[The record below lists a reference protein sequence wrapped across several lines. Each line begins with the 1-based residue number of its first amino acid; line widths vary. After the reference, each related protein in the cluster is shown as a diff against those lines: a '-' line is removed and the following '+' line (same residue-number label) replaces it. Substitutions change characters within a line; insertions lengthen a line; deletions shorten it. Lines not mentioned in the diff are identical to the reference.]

1 MKYASVFPGQG
12 SQSVGM
18 VKDLAESFSVIKEC
32 YQEASDAIKVDL
44 WKLVQE
50 GPAEELNQTQ
60 NTQPAM
66 LAASYAISRIWSD
79 STSSKPEVM
88 AGHSFGEVS
97 ALTCAESI
105 SFSDACV
112 LARRRGE
119 IMQNAVPVGTGAMA
133 AILGLEDQALNDL
146 CSTVSSEG
154 AVVEAV
160 NYNAPG
166 QVVVAGHTAAV
177 DKLIDAAKEQ
187 GAKRA
192 MKLPVSVPA
201 HSSLMQTAAEEFAQ
215 VLVATDM
222 HTPNCSV
229 IQNAT
234 LVSPSTVEDVRSALQ
249 AQLYSPVKWVDT
261 IKLVQASDVNCVIEM
276 GPGKVLSGLHKRID
290 KSLTSHCVF
299 DNASLEKALK
309 SIEE

>member
-1 MKYASVFPGQG
+1 MKFAFVYPGQG

-18 VKDLAESFSVIKEC
+18 INELAQSFSVVKEC
-32 YQEASDAIKVDL
+32 YQEASEAIKVDL

-66 LAASYAISRIWSD
+66 LAASYSILRIWAQ
-79 STSSKPEVM
+79 STEHIPEVM

-97 ALTCAESI
+97 AFTCADSMAFTE
-105 SFSDACV
+105 ACV

-119 IMQNAVPVGTGAMA
+119 LMQNAMPAGSGAMA
-133 AILGLEDQALNDL
+133 AVLGLDDDALDEL
-146 CSTVSSEG
+146 CQSMSSSD

-166 QVVVAGHTAAV
+166 QVVVAGHTSAV
-177 DKLIDAAKEQ
+177 EKLIDAAKEQ

-192 MKLPVSVPA
+192 LKLPVSVPA
-201 HSSLMQTAAEEFAQ
+201 HSSLMKDAAEKFASA
-215 VLVATDM
+215 LNDVAIKL
-222 HTPNCSV
+222 PNVKV

-234 LVSPSTVEDVRSALQ
+234 LSSPANENDLRDALQ
-249 AQLYSPVKWVDT
+249 SQLYSPVKWVDT
-261 IKLVQASDVNCVIEM
+261 IEAIKSMGVTCVIEM
-276 GPGKVLSGLHKRID
+276 GPGKVLTGLLKRID
-290 KSLTSHCVF
+290 KTLTSNCIN
-299 DNASLEKALK
+299 DSQSLETALK

>member
-1 MKYASVFPGQG
+1 MKFAFVFPGQG

-18 VKDLAESFSVIKEC
+18 VKDLAESFSLVKEC
-32 YQEASDAIKVDL
+32 YQEASDTISVDI

-60 NTQPAM
+60 NTQPVM
-66 LAASYAISRIWSD
+66 LAASFAISRIWAD
-79 STSSKPEVM
+79 STSQVPTVV

-97 ALTCAESI
+97 ALTCANSMV
-105 SFSDACV
+105 FKDACL
-112 LARRRGE
+112 LARKRGE
-119 IMQNAVPVGTGAMA
+119 LMQNAVPVGTGAMA
-133 AILGLEDQALNDL
+133 AILGLEDDVLDAL
-146 CSTVSSEG
+146 CQSVSTEDT
-154 AVVEAV
+154 VVEAV

-166 QVVVAGHTAAV
+166 QVVVAGHTSAV
-177 DKLIDAAKEQ
+177 ELLIDSAKES

-192 MKLPVSVPA
+192 LKLPVSVPA
-201 HSSLMQTAAEEFAQ
+201 HSSLMKPAAEQFSQALADIDIQ
-215 VLVATDM
+215 M
-222 HTPNCSV
+222 PGTPI

-234 LVSPSTVEDVRSALQ
+234 LASPNSADDIRSALQ

-261 IKLVQASDVNCVIEM
+261 IQLIKAMDVTHVIEM

-290 KSLTSHCVF
+290 KSLKSHCIS
-299 DNASLEKALK
+299 DNASLETALK

>member
-1 MKYASVFPGQG
+1 MKFAFVFPGQG

-18 VKDLAESFSVIKEC
+18 VNELAESFSIVKEC
-32 YQEASDAIKVDL
+32 YQEASDAINVDL

-60 NTQPAM
+60 NTQPVM
-66 LAASYAISRIWSD
+66 LAASYAISRIWTE
-79 STSSKPEVM
+79 STSQTPTVA

-97 ALTCAESI
+97 AFTYANSMK
-105 SFSDACV
+105 FSDACV

-119 IMQNAVPVGTGAMA
+119 LMQNAVPAGTGAMA
-133 AILGLEDQALNDL
+133 AILGLDDQVLDEL
-146 CSTVSSEG
+146 CQSISASD

-166 QVVVAGHTAAV
+166 QVVVAGHTSAV
-177 DKLIDAAKEQ
+177 EKLIDTAKEQ

-192 MKLPVSVPA
+192 LKLPVSVPA
-201 HSSLMQTAAEEFAQ
+201 HSSLMKPAAEQFASALADISMQ
-215 VLVATDM
+215 MPEVAI
-222 HTPNCSV
+222 

-234 LVSPSTVEDVRSALQ
+234 LSSPNTDGDIRAALK

-261 IKLVQASDVNCVIEM
+261 MQSIKAMDVNSVIEM
-276 GPGKVLSGLHKRID
+276 GPGKVLSGLQKRID
-290 KSLTSHCVF
+290 KTLAAYCIS
-299 DNASLEKALK
+299 DNQSLENTLK